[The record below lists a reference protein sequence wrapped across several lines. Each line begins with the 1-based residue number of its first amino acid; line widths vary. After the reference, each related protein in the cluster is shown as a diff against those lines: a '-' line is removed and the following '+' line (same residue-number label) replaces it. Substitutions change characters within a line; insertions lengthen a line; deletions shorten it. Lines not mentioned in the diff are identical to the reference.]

1 MRRMVG
7 AIPRGLPDHR
17 TLEGHVYREY
27 VAAKLARYPGLA
39 PDGRPWLKE
48 AGRLVV
54 ALDRLTVEV
63 ETVRLTLSSG
73 AGRRARDRRAAC
85 SASSNA
91 GLLGCASRWP
101 TPRGG
106 SERKSP
112 TLAEAIAEASAR
124 ANGSQA

>member
-27 VAAKLARYPGLA
+27 VAAKVGRYPGRA

-63 ETVRLTLSSG
+63 ESVRLTLSSG
-73 AGRRARDRRAAC
+73 AGRRARDKARGVLRQLERRAARLRL
-85 SASSNA
+85 ALTDA
-91 GLLGCASRWP
+91 EGRLG
-101 TPRGG
+101 
-106 SERKSP
+106 
-112 TLAEAIAEASAR
+112 
-124 ANGSQA
+124 